1 MPEFSNYVESRSPIA
16 TPDGTEIVA
25 VSKDGESASMTAQQI
40 ADLSPGSGTV
50 TSVSGTTDR
59 ITSTGGATPVLDI
72 DPAYDATTINGRPVV
87 DTTGTVI
94 AFAVPQ
100 TYGSVA
106 SPETGNITLDAT
118 GLVLGMVQLL
128 LHNHSSIPTFGS
140 EFKRIGGTY
149 VTSVLNSIYF
159 HAVSASRIEYT
170 VSQQL

>member
-1 MPEFSNYVESRSPIA
+1 MANKKISELPSA
-16 TPDGTEIVA
+16 TTPLDN
-25 VSKDGESASMTAQQI
+25 
-40 ADLSPGSGTV
+40 ADLFEVVQGGINKKVAKSDVASGGTV
-50 TSVSGTTDR
+50 TSVSGTTNR